1 MSKDDTHGDHGFQ
14 HDLPKLLGRRAALG
28 LLGGFAASAS
38 AQAACVL
45 DAPET
50 RGPYPADGSGML
62 GPFSKNVLNKSGVIR
77 RDLRS
82 SFAGRTG
89 TAAGT
94 AFELEM
100 QLVDVA
106 AGCAP
111 LADRPIY
118 LWHCDAIGAYSLY
131 DLKDQNYLRGV
142 AVTDAQGI
150 ARVTTI
156 YPGCYPIRWPHI
168 HYEVFESVDRM
179 AKGRDSSLIG
189 QLALPEAASRKVY
202 EADAAYKS
210 GLQNLGRN
218 SIPGDFEFRDDSA
231 AQTAQRLITVS
242 GSGPLKGR
250 VTIGV

>member
-62 GPFSKNVLNKSGVIR
+62 GPFSKNVLNKSGVI
-77 RDLRS
+77 
-82 SFAGRTG
+82 
-89 TAAGT
+89 
-94 AFELEM
+94 
-100 QLVDVA
+100 
-106 AGCAP
+106 
-111 LADRPIY
+111 DRPIY